1 MNTTLAGRKIKMSTF
16 SKTLTREQYQQ
27 LARNMGVQELMSL
40 AETFNECSTVN
51 TIEALIRNVL
61 NNEVER
67 RIYNWEMTTA

>member
-1 MNTTLAGRKIKMSTF
+1 MSTF

-27 LARNMGVQELMSL
+27 LVRNMGVQELMGL

-51 TIEALIRNVL
+51 TTEALIRDVL

-67 RIYNWEMTTA
+67 RINCWEIAEV